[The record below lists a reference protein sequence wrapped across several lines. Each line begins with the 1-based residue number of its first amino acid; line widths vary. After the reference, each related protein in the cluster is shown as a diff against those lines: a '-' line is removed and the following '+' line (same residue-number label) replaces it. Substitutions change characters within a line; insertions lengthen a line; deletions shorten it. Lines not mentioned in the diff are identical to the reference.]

1 MLSKRQTTSIDVVV
15 AATTAA
21 AAMIQWSYFSY
32 CRSFSLDKCNNDE
45 GNSVSPSQM
54 TAVVLKLLTGLFL
67 GEGSTQAVVMGTA
80 VLFTEVNL

>member
-54 TAVVLKLLTGLFL
+54 TAVAVLKLLPGLFL
-67 GEGSTQAVVMGTA
+67 GEGSTQAGGDSHSEGS
-80 VLFTEVNL
+80 LF